1 MQQINYHTNEPI
13 QSIPITLTH
22 KDIKAIRKQSH
33 ARGIKLGALIATL
46 IIGSLFAIH
55 AIHAHNRLMDEVH
68 ATTYYYNLA
77 TQCDTK

>member
-13 QSIPITLTH
+13 QSIPLTN

-46 IIGSLFAIH
+46 IIAPLFAIH

-68 ATTYYYNLA
+68 ATNYYYNL
-77 TQCDTK
+77 TNNQK

>member
-13 QSIPITLTH
+13 QSIPLTN

-68 ATTYYYNLA
+68 ATNYYYNL
-77 TQCDTK
+77 TNNQK